1 MHLDKIQTNVNN
13 LVQYERKLFC
23 VFLTIVF
30 NNLYYN
36 IILELSENLLQ
47 ILVIH
52 LNIFLQLANYS
63 YSVRKIII

>member
-1 MHLDKIQTNVNN
+1 MQLDKTKTNVNN

-52 LNIFLQLANYS
+52 LCN
-63 YSVRKIII
+63 